1 MVANAHQIDFRDV
14 EPAEWTHCETAT
26 QAAQTAFPVLP
37 ADELSSYFELND
49 VNSVALGV
57 RLSPDTEVEALA
69 DRLDQI
75 ALIEVDFPAYT
86 DGRGYS
92 QARVLREHMGFQGEL
107 RAVGDVLIDQLRF
120 MKRCGFDVAVLADHV
135 DPDDAEAALKRYGVW
150 YQPAADDR
158 PPAHRLRRFV
168 QNWEI

>member
-1 MVANAHQIDFRDV
+1 MAHKIEFAASEDV
-14 EPAEWTHCETAT
+14 SWTPCDDV
-26 QAAQTAFPVLP
+26 QSAAQTDFPVIAA
-37 ADELSSYFELND
+37 ADLESFFQLND
-49 VNSVALGV
+49 IKAQALGI
-57 RLSPDTEVEALA
+57 RITPDMKVEDLA
-69 DRLDQI
+69 PRLDQI
-75 ALIEVDFPAYT
+75 ALIEVDFPSYT

-135 DPDDAEAALKRYGVW
+135 DPSDAQAALERYGVW
-150 YQPAADDR
+150 YQPAGDEH

-168 QNWEI
+168 PNWEI